1 MAFMLQL
8 YRKYKYIRYLL
19 LLLYAYFFWLML
31 RITLQ
36 YIPFN
41 AMASFLQIKQTE
53 VNEVPYYL
61 PVFYTHVY
69 SSIFCLLA
77 GFTQFSNALRQRYA
91 GLHRAVGLLY
101 VAVVLVFSAPSGFVM
116 ALHAN
121 GGILAVVFF
130 VALSLLWWWF
140 TFSAIVAIKQKN
152 IARHEAFM
160 IRSFALALSAITL
173 RLWKVVL
180 VYLFAPAPMDVYVLV
195 AGLGWIPNLL
205 LAEYIIKRKSK

>member
-1 MAFMLQL
+1 MLKL
-8 YRKYKYIRYLL
+8 LHKYKPLRYLL
-19 LLLYAYFFWLML
+19 LPVYAYFCWLML
-31 RITLQ
+31 RITMQ

-41 AMASFLQIKQTE
+41 RMAAFLQIKQTE
-53 VNEVPYYL
+53 VQDLPYYI

-77 GFTQFSNALRQRYA
+77 GFTQFSNSLRKRWVM
-91 GLHRAVGLLY
+91 LHRTIGFVYLAAVLI
-101 VAVVLVFSAPSGFVM
+101 FSAPSGFVM

-121 GGILAVVFF
+121 GGVLAIMFF
-130 VALSLLWWWF
+130 VALSLLWWRF

-205 LAEYIIKRKSK
+205 IAEYIIKRKSI

>member
-1 MAFMLQL
+1 MFNLL
-8 YRKYKYIRYLL
+8 HKYKLLRYLL
-19 LLLYAYFFWLML
+19 LPVYAYFCWLML
-31 RITLQ
+31 RITMQ

-41 AMASFLQIKQTE
+41 RMAAFLQIKQTE
-53 VNEVPYYL
+53 VQELPYYI

-77 GFTQFSNALRQRYA
+77 GFTQFSNTLRQQYVR
-91 GLHRAVGLLY
+91 LHRVVGLLY
-101 VAVVLVFSAPSGFVM
+101 VAVVLVSSAPSGFVM

-121 GGILAVVFF
+121 GGVLAVVFF
-130 VALSLLWWWF
+130 VMLSLLWWWF
-140 TFSAIVAIKQKN
+140 TFRAVVAIKQKN

-173 RLWKVVL
+173 RLWKVIL
-180 VYLFAPAPMDVYVLV
+180 VYLFAPAPMDVYVIV

-205 LAEYIIKRKSK
+205 IAEYIIKRKLI

>member
-8 YRKYKYIRYLL
+8 YRKYKYVRYLL

-69 SSIFCLLA
+69 SSMFCLLA
-77 GFTQFSNALRQRYA
+77 GFTQFNNSLRKRSVM
-91 GLHRAVGLLY
+91 LHRTMGFIYLAS
-101 VAVVLVFSAPSGFVM
+101 VLGFSAPSGFVM
-116 ALHAN
+116 GLHAN
-121 GGILAVVFF
+121 GGLLAMLLF
-130 VALSLLWWWF
+130 VLLALLWWWV
-140 TFSAIVAIKQKN
+140 TFSAVVAIKQKN

-205 LAEYIIKRKSK
+205 IAEYIIKRK

>member
-1 MAFMLQL
+1 MLQL
-8 YRKYKYIRYLL
+8 YRKYKYVRYLL

-61 PVFYTHVY
+61 PVFYMHVY
-69 SSIFCLLA
+69 SSMFCLLA
-77 GFTQFSNALRQRYA
+77 GFTQFNNSLRKRSVM
-91 GLHRAVGLLY
+91 LHRTMGFIYLAS
-101 VAVVLVFSAPSGFVM
+101 VLGFSAPSGFVM
-116 ALHAN
+116 GLHAN
-121 GGILAVVFF
+121 GGLLAMLLF
-130 VALSLLWWWF
+130 VLLALVWWWV
-140 TFSAIVAIKQKN
+140 TFSAVVAIKQKN

-205 LAEYIIKRKSK
+205 IAEYIIKRK